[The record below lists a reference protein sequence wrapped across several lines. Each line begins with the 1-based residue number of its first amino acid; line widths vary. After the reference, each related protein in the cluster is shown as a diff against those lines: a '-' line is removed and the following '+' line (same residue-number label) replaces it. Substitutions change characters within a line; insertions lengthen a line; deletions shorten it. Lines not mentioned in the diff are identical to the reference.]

1 MFTILMDYLGE
12 DDEVAVIK
20 TSTGHSEV
28 ELKPL
33 LKSQQLLAYQELI
46 LKVEV
51 PPGLVEYTVELVS
64 SSRPSSEGA
73 PDFVKEYI
81 AWGAGLRASQY
92 ITLGAKSRAAMSG
105 RMTVGPEDIQAVLAP
120 VMRHRIG
127 LSFRADV
134 DRVSV
139 EDIIKRLVQN
149 MPVPAA
155 AG

>member
-1 MFTILMDYLGE
+1 MFSVLMDYLCE
-12 DDEVAVIK
+12 DDEVTVIK
-20 TSTGHSEV
+20 KSTGWGEV
-28 ELKPL
+28 ELQPVLSKEE
-33 LKSQQLLAYQELI
+33 LLAYQDLV

-51 PPGLVEYTVELVS
+51 PPALVDYAVELVS
-64 SSRPSSEGA
+64 SSRPTNANA

-92 ITLGAKSRAAMSG
+92 IALGAKSRAAVSG
-105 RMTVGPEDIQAVLAP
+105 RMTVVPEDIQAVLAP

-134 DRVSV
+134 DKVTV
-139 EDIIKRLVQN
+139 EDIVARLVAN

>member
-1 MFTILMDYLGE
+1 
-12 DDEVAVIK
+12 VIK
-20 TSTGHSEV
+20 TSTGHSQV

-64 SSRPSSEGA
+64 SSRPSNDNA

-105 RMTVGPEDIQAVLAP
+105 RMTSEPEDVRAVVAP

-134 DRVSV
+134 DKVTV
-139 EDIIKRLVQN
+139 EDIITRLVEA
-149 MPVPAA
+149 MPVPA
-155 AG
+155 GV